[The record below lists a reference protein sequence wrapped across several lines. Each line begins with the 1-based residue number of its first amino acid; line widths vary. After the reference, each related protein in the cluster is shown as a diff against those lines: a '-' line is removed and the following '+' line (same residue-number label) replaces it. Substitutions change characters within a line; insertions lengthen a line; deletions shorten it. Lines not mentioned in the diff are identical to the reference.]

1 MRSRARATGIA
12 RVLAPAALTGLSLA
26 ATPASA
32 DPVRLREGMGGVDD
46 MGATKCDYYAYI
58 HPNGPSG
65 FDQAVLYWFQGYV
78 HARTGK
84 AINAF
89 LAEVPDG
96 SRWTFERIG
105 RHVLDY
111 CTANPGRT
119 VADGILDLW
128 ARVTGGVQTRG

>member
-1 MRSRARATGIA
+1 MPNRALAAGIA
-12 RVLAPAALTGLSLA
+12 RVLAPAALIGLSLA
-26 ATPASA
+26 AGPASA

-78 HARTGK
+78 NARSGK
-84 AINAF
+84 ALNAF
-89 LAEVPDG
+89 LAEVPNG
-96 SRWTFERIG
+96 NRWTFERIG

-111 CTANPGRT
+111 CTANPDRT
-119 VADGILDLW
+119 VADGVMDLW
-128 ARVTGGVQTRG
+128 SRVVSGG

>member
-1 MRSRARATGIA
+1 MPNRVLAAGIA
-12 RVLAPAALTGLSLA
+12 RGLAPAALIGLALA
-26 ATPASA
+26 AAPASA

-84 AINAF
+84 PINAF

-105 RHVLDY
+105 AHVLDY
-111 CTANPGRT
+111 CAANPGRT
-119 VADGILDLW
+119 VADGVTDLW
-128 ARVTGGVQTRG
+128 GRVTGGQPPG

>member
-1 MRSRARATGIA
+1 VPALLVGLCTAG
-12 RVLAPAALTGLSLA
+12 PAAL
-26 ATPASA
+26 A
-32 DPVRLREGMGGVDD
+32 DPVGLREGMGGVAD

-84 AINAF
+84 AINTF
-89 LAEVPDG
+89 LGEVPDG
-96 SRWTFERIG
+96 QRWTFERIG

-111 CTANPGRT
+111 CTANPDRT
-119 VADGILDLW
+119 VADGVTDLW
-128 ARVTGGVQTRG
+128 NRMSGGT